1 MIWELRETSEFEHKF
16 EELPLD
22 IKGKFENQ
30 IKKLEE
36 NPYALG
42 KPLGYPWFREIRND
56 KFRVYYLIYDQQVLI
71 LFVGVSDKKTQQV
84 VINVIKSNL
93 KVFKE
98 FVEKGAKRL

>member
-1 MIWELRETSEFEHKF
+1 MWELRETSEFEHKF